1 MKIAIGSD
9 NSCHLAETISTHLEG
24 KGIEL
29 VRCGALAGKE
39 ADYVDSATE
48 VGWLVSSGK
57 CEQGLLFCFT
67 GTGVT
72 IIANKL
78 HGVRA
83 ALCVDSFSAKIARLA
98 NNANVLV
105 LGIRLTGEPIAKEIV
120 DTWLETAPSAEPR
133 RMNFHR
139 KTDKVDNC
147 CRMRLQDGSELEK
160 IISKRA

>member
-9 NSCHLAETISTHLEG
+9 NQCHLTAEITAYMKE

-29 VRCGALAGKE
+29 FPCGALAGNE
-39 ADYVDSATE
+39 SDYVDAASE
-48 VGWLVSSGK
+48 VAQRVKSGE
-57 CEQGLLFCFT
+57 CEQGLIFCWT

-72 IIANKL
+72 IIANKF

-105 LGIRLTGEPIAKEIV
+105 LGIRLTGEALAKEIV
-120 DTWLETAPSAEPR
+120 DTWLETQPSTEPR
-133 RMNFHR
+133 RVNFHR
-139 KTDKVDNC
+139 KTDVLDA
-147 CRMRLQDGSELEK
+147 S
-160 IISKRA
+160 ISC

>member
-9 NSCHLAETISTHLEG
+9 NQCHLTAEITGYLKE

-29 VRCGALAGKE
+29 VPCGALAGNE
-39 ADYVDSATE
+39 SDYVDAASE
-48 VGWLVSSGK
+48 VAQRVKSGE
-57 CEQGLLFCFT
+57 CEQGLIFCWT

-72 IIANKL
+72 IIANKF

-105 LGIRLTGEPIAKEIV
+105 LGIRLTGGPLAKEIV
-120 DTWLETAPSAEPR
+120 DMWLETQPSTEPR
-133 RMNFHR
+133 RVNFHR
-139 KTDKVDNC
+139 KTDALDA
-147 CRMRLQDGSELEK
+147 S
-160 IISKRA
+160 ISCQ